1 MLYFFYVF
9 FLIIR
14 RPPIS
19 TRTDTLFPYTTLF
32 RSIPY
37 RNRITEASRNPVTIA
52 NARAARM
59 GAKHTLQPRVGR
71 SLDAKSP
78 EELPH
83 PIGTHPSCRRR
94 GHLPAEPKPRAR
106 FCTNV
111 SGPGPPKVGQSRGIR
126 RQGPNQFFFRAWYKC
141 AQKHP

>member
-1 MLYFFYVF
+1 MARCRALYFEVPVASGPDGPSFDLPWV
-9 FLIIR
+9 
-14 RPPIS
+14 PPK
-19 TRTDTLFPYTTLF
+19 L
-32 RSIPY
+32 SIPY
-37 RNRITEASRNPVTIA
+37 RNRSTEASRNPVTIA

-71 SLDAKSP
+71 RLDAKSS

-94 GHLPAEPKPRAR
+94 GHLPAEPKHGAR

-111 SGPGPPKVGQSRGIR
+111 SGPGRPKVEIG
-126 RQGPNQFFFRAWYKC
+126 RA
-141 AQKHP
+141 HV